1 MNTFKPEKKTLTSDL
16 LAGLTFAVAN
26 IPTSMAHAM
35 MATVSPVLGIYTLM
49 VGTPLAAFF
58 TSSVFMNVSTTSAL
72 SVAVGSSLV
81 AYPES
86 QKTEA
91 LATLVLLVGVISLVA
106 GLFKLGKLLRFVPN
120 SVMVGFSNGVAI
132 LIILGQLSDLTGY
145 SSQYSNKVAKTLD
158 MLLHLDELNW
168 EAFLVGLITIAVILL
183 ANRTRL
189 RKISAILGLG
199 VATAIVAIL
208 GLTNVELIADVA
220 DLPSRFPQ
228 LTIPKLSL
236 IPALLIPALSVTIV
250 GLVQGAAVSQK
261 YPNPDGKFPDA
272 SRDFSGQGIA
282 NILTS
287 FVQGIPAGGSMSGT
301 SLNISSGA
309 KTRWA
314 NIFAGVFVLL
324 VVLLFSP
331 LVEKIPMSAL
341 AGLVLLAGFQS
352 LQIPAAVTVWQT
364 GRVAGLMMVLTFT
377 LTLIIPLQY
386 AVLVGVAFS
395 IILSVVS
402 ASNQVRV
409 VRVIQKEDKFPIE
422 APLPA
427 ILPSN
432 EITMLMIYG
441 SVFFAAAQNI
451 IDSLPKVDTTDRA
464 VLMLG
469 LRGHSEI
476 GSTFITTLWRYFD
489 ELKAHNSKLMIVGIE
504 QDVYE
509 QFRRTGFLE
518 ALGEENVFLATPQFG
533 EAMNLALD
541 EAKRW
546 LDG

>member
-1 MNTFKPEKKTLTSDL
+1 MNTIKPEKKNLTSDL

-49 VGTPLAAFF
+49 VGTPLAALF
-58 TSSVFMNVSTTSAL
+58 TGSVFMNVSTTSAL
-72 SVAVGSSLV
+72 SVAVGSSLIS
-81 AYPES
+81 YPAS

-106 GLFKLGKLLRFVPN
+106 GLFKLGNLLRFVPN

-145 SSQYSNKVAKTLD
+145 ESQYSNKVAKTLD
-158 MLLHLDELNW
+158 MFLHLDEVNW
-168 EAFLVGLITIAVILL
+168 AAFLVGLITIAVILL
-183 ANRTRL
+183 ASRTRL

-199 VATAIVAIL
+199 AATALVAIL

-220 DLPSRFPQ
+220 DLPSRLPQ
-228 LTIPKLSL
+228 LTIPNLSL
-236 IPALLIPALSVTIV
+236 IPALLIPAFSVAIV

-261 YPNPDGKFPDA
+261 FPNPDGKFPDA

-282 NILTS
+282 NILTG
-287 FVQGIPAGGSMSGT
+287 FFQGIPAGGSMSGT
-301 SLNISSGA
+301 SLNLSSGA

-314 NIFAGVFVLL
+314 NIFAGLFVVLI
-324 VVLLFSP
+324 VLLFAP
-331 LVEKIPMSAL
+331 LVEIIPMSAL

-364 GRVAGLMMVLTFT
+364 GRVAGLMMALTFV

-395 IILSVVS
+395 IMLSAVS

-409 VRVIQKEDKFPIE
+409 IQVVLHEGSLPIE
-422 APLPA
+422 MPTPAELPRDQA
-427 ILPSN
+427 TL
-432 EITMLMIYG
+432 LMIYG
-441 SVFFAAAQNI
+441 SVFFAASQTI
-451 IDSLPKVDTTDRA
+451 KESLPKVDKTDHA
-464 VLMLG
+464 VLILG

-476 GSTFITTLWRYFD
+476 GSTFITTLWRYLD
-489 ELKAHNSKLMIVGIE
+489 ELKAHNSLLMIVGID
-504 QDVYE
+504 QDMHE
-509 QFRRTGFLE
+509 RFRRTGFLV

-541 EAKRW
+541 KSKKW
-546 LDG
+546 LNG

>member
-1 MNTFKPEKKTLTSDL
+1 MNTIKPEKKNLTSDL

-49 VGTPLAAFF
+49 VGTPLAALF
-58 TSSVFMNVSTTSAL
+58 TGSVFMNVSTTSAL
-72 SVAVGSSLV
+72 SVAVGSSLIN
-81 AYPES
+81 YPES

-106 GLFKLGKLLRFVPN
+106 GLFKLGNLLRFVSN

-145 SSQYSNKVAKTLD
+145 DSLYSNKVAKTLD
-158 MLLHLDELNW
+158 MLLNLDEVN
-168 EAFLVGLITIAVILL
+168 EASLLVGLITVAVILL

-199 VATAIVAIL
+199 AATAFVAIC
-208 GLTNVELIADVA
+208 GLDDVELIADVA
-220 DLPSRFPQ
+220 DLPSRLPQ
-228 LTIPKLSL
+228 FAIPKLSL
-236 IPALLIPALSVTIV
+236 IPALLIPALSVAIV

-282 NILTS
+282 NIATG
-287 FVQGIPAGGSMSGT
+287 FFQGIPAGGSMSGT

-314 NIFAGVFVLL
+314 NVFAGVFVILI
-324 VVLLFSP
+324 VLLFSS

-364 GRVAGLMMVLTFT
+364 GRVAGLMMALTFT

-395 IILSVVS
+395 IILFAVS

-409 VRVIQKEDKFPIE
+409 VQMVPHEGGLPIE
-422 APLPA
+422 MPTPAELPRNQTT
-427 ILPSN
+427 L
-432 EITMLMIYG
+432 LMIYG
-441 SVFFAAAQNI
+441 SVFFAAAQTI
-451 IDSLPKVDTTDRA
+451 KESLPKVDATDHA
-464 VLMLG
+464 VLILG
-469 LRGHSEI
+469 LRGHSEV
-476 GSTFITTLWRYFD
+476 GSTFITTLWRYLD
-489 ELKAHNSKLMIVGIE
+489 ELKGHNSKLMIVGIDQE
-504 QDVYE
+504 MSE
-509 QFRRTGFLE
+509 RFRRTGFLE
-518 ALGEENVFLATPQFG
+518 ALGEENVYLATPQLG

>member
-1 MNTFKPEKKTLTSDL
+1 MNTFKPEKKYLTSDL

-72 SVAVGSSLV
+72 SVAVGSSLIN
-81 AYPES
+81 YPGS
-86 QKTEA
+86 QKTVA

-106 GLFKLGKLLRFVPN
+106 GVFKMGNLLRFVPN

-132 LIILGQLSDLTGY
+132 LIILGQISDLTGFD
-145 SSQYSNKVAKTLD
+145 SGYSNKVAKTLD
-158 MLLHLDELNW
+158 LLLNLDEVNW
-168 EAFLVGLITIAVILL
+168 AALLVGLITIAVILL
-183 ANRTRL
+183 ASRTRL

-199 VATAIVAIL
+199 AATVVVAIL
-208 GLTNVELIADVA
+208 GLENVELIADVA
-220 DLPSRFPQ
+220 DLPSRLPQ
-228 LTIPKLSL
+228 FTVPQLSL
-236 IPALLIPALSVTIV
+236 IPALLIPALSVSIV

-282 NILTS
+282 NILTG
-287 FVQGIPAGGSMSGT
+287 FFQGIPAGGSMSGT

-314 NIFAGVFVLL
+314 NVFAGLFVILI
-324 VVLLFSP
+324 VLIFSP

-352 LQIPAAVTVWQT
+352 LQIPAAVTVYQT
-364 GRVAGLMMVLTFT
+364 GRVAGLMMALTFT

-409 VRVIQKEDKFPIE
+409 VQMIPHEGGFPIE
-422 APLPA
+422 MPAPVELPRDQTT
-427 ILPSN
+427 L
-432 EITMLMIYG
+432 LMIYG
-441 SVFFAAAQNI
+441 SVFFAAAQTI
-451 IDSLPKVDTTDRA
+451 KASLPIVDATDHA
-464 VLMLG
+464 VVILG
-469 LRGHSEI
+469 LRGHSEV
-476 GSTFITTLWRYFD
+476 GSTFITTLWRYLD
-489 ELKAHNSKLMIVGIE
+489 ELIAHNSKLMIVGID
-504 QDVYE
+504 QDMYE
-509 QFRRTGFLE
+509 RFRRTAFLE
-518 ALGEENVFLATPQFG
+518 ALGEENVFLATPQLG
-533 EAMNLALD
+533 EAMNLALV